1 MPRSNLAPS
10 ILGIILGLLAVSFIT
25 AGGSFLVLQQLSRS
39 PQKPNFADVKK
50 DAANSQLDIRSVD
63 DKTYLA
69 LVVYQGDLILRDKPD
84 SSGKVLDKL
93 RFDDTVT
100 VVGESDNKQWQQ
112 VRFESKGIEGW
123 IQVGN
128 VKRAQ

>member
-10 ILGIILGLLAVSFIT
+10 VLGVLLGLLAVT
-25 AGGSFLVLQQLSRS
+25 LVTGVGSFLVLQQLSRS

-50 DAANSQLDIRSVD
+50 DAANSQLDIRSAD

-69 LVVYQGDLILRDKPD
+69 LVMYQGDLVLRDKPD

-93 RFDDTVT
+93 RFEETVT
-100 VVGESDNKQWQQ
+100 VIGESDNKRWQQ
-112 VRFESKGIEGW
+112 VRFEEKGIEGW
-123 IQVGN
+123 IQAGN

>member
-10 ILGIILGLLAVSFIT
+10 ILGVLLGLLAVILI
-25 AGGSFLVLQQLSRS
+25 AGGGSFLVLQQLSRS

-50 DAANSQLDIRSVD
+50 DAANSQLDIRSAD
-63 DKTYLA
+63 DNTYPA
-69 LVVYQGDLILRDKPD
+69 LVMYQGDLVLRDKPD

-93 RFDDTVT
+93 RFEETVT
-100 VVGESDNKQWQQ
+100 VIGESDDKRWQQ
-112 VRFESKGIEGW
+112 VRFEEKAIEGW
-123 IQVGN
+123 IQAGN